1 MELKFHEGLLFTS
14 IEIKFRG
21 KVKFIDNIVVDIGAA
36 ETIISPDVVED
47 IGIVAELEDN
57 INSYYGI
64 GGSIHN
70 FFTKKIEEISFESVK
85 LQQIKLDF
93 GMIDPKGK
101 INGLLGLDLLIQMNA
116 MIDLKRLSMNVYE
129 N

>member
-1 MELKFHEGLLFTS
+1 MELKYREGLLFTS
-14 IEIKFRG
+14 IE
-21 KVKFIDNIVVDIGAA
+21 
-36 ETIISPDVVED
+36 T
-47 IGIVAELEDN
+47 
-57 INSYYGI
+57 
-64 GGSIHN
+64 
-70 FFTKKIEEISFESVK
+70 VK

-116 MIDLKRLSMNVYE
+116 IIDLKRLSMNVYE